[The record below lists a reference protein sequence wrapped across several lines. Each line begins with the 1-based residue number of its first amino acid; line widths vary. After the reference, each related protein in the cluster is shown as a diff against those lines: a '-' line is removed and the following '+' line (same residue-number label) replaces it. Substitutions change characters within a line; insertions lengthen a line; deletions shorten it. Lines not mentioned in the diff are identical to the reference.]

1 MDNIIRNYKE
11 LLVNK
16 AGKNHIYFFNYSDQ
30 KDEQLSVK
38 GFYAIDE
45 FGVKWMSIDAIS
57 SIFKEYFYE
66 QLKSK
71 YFDLNNDYQKL
82 FYCIHFTAGGEEIH
96 EDHKTIL
103 SIIDGNIRQGSP
115 RKFLTDSKGE
125 KVNIEAPFN
134 IITNFKFEE

>member
-1 MDNIIRNYKE
+1 MDNTIRNYKE

-16 AGKNHIYFFNYSDQ
+16 AGKNHVYFFKLEN
-30 KDEQLSVK
+30 SVQ

-45 FGVKWMSIDAIS
+45 HGVKWMSVDAIS

-71 YFDLNNDYQKL
+71 YFDLNNDNQKL
-82 FYCIHFTAGGEEIH
+82 FYNIHFTNGGEDIKQE
-96 EDHKTIL
+96 HKDL
-103 SIIDGNIRQGSP
+103 LKIIGDNIRQGSP
-115 RKFLTDSKGE
+115 RKFLTDSKVE

-134 IITNFKFEE
+134 IITTFKFEE

>member
-1 MDNIIRNYKE
+1 MDNTIRNYKE

-16 AGKNHIYFFNYSDQ
+16 AGKNHVYFFKLEN
-30 KDEQLSVK
+30 SVQ

-45 FGVKWMSIDAIS
+45 HGVKWMSVDAIS

-71 YFDLNNDYQKL
+71 YFDLNNDVQKL
-82 FYCIHFTAGGEEIH
+82 FYLVPELIV
-96 EDHKTIL
+96 
-103 SIIDGNIRQGSP
+103 IDLAHQWQSDVLAIVKSNIRQGSP

-134 IITNFKFEE
+134 IITTFKFEE